1 MSIIEI
7 IIIFTLVLAIFLAG
21 TLIGALKNEYD
32 DFERKSLEE
41 KENKPINAQ
50 ETKNNIDNV

>member
-21 TLIGALKNEYD
+21 TLIGAAKREYD
-32 DFERKSLEE
+32 VHCEMEE
-41 KENKPINAQ
+41 N
-50 ETKNNIDNV
+50 ETKANDKTKPTDIKR